1 MGFAGGFAGA
11 DCNRAG
17 STRIR
22 TRTAKFR
29 EVAMRCVPYLLY
41 VLFLSLCLAAPA
53 GAAVPAEFIDR
64 YAAEHHFSGTVV
76 VQQAGRVG
84 YEKSFGMA
92 SLAFK
97 VRNTPQTRYR
107 IASITKAFT
116 AVLVL
121 QLAEQ
126 RQLDLQAP
134 IRRYLPDF
142 AGSGGDAITLQQL
155 LNHTSGLPNFDQ
167 VKDLQTALSEGVP
180 AYQKPGTPAQLVARH
195 CSGAPVTPPGSTFD
209 YNNCD
214 YLVLGLILEKVSG
227 KTYEALLQER
237 LLQPLHLTQT
247 GLLRQGRIVE
257 NLADTYMQ
265 REDLHGLAD
274 DLPVYAENWYAA
286 GSMYSTAADLLAF
299 SDALFGGKLLKPESL
314 AAMTRPGLDDYGYGV
329 WSYAMTIAGK
339 PHPVVK
345 RPGRIMGAQTQLFR
359 LVDDDTTVVILAN
372 TDAVDLDEFAAAI
385 ARRLFGGEAGTP
397 GKTAQT
403 GSP

>member
-1 MGFAGGFAGA
+1 
-11 DCNRAG
+11 
-17 STRIR
+17 
-22 TRTAKFR
+22 
-29 EVAMRCVPYLLY
+29 MRYVLY

-53 GAAVPAEFIDR
+53 GAAVPAAFIDR
-64 YAAEHHFSGTVV
+64 YAAEHQFSGTVV
-76 VQQAGRVG
+76 VQQGGHVG

-97 VRNTPQTRYR
+97 VPNTPQTRYR

-126 RQLDLQAP
+126 QRLDLQAP

-142 AGSGGDAITLQQL
+142 AGSGGDTITVQHL

-195 CSGAPVTPPGSTFD
+195 CSGAPVTTPGSTFD

-214 YLVLGLILEKVSG
+214 YIVLGLILEKVSG
-227 KTYEALLQER
+227 KSYEALLQER
-237 LLQPLHLTQT
+237 LLQPLHLTHT

-265 REDLHGLAD
+265 REDLHGLAN

-286 GSMYSTAADLLAF
+286 GSLYSTAADLLAF
-299 SDALFGGKLLKPESL
+299 SDALFGGKLLKPESF

-359 LVDDDTTVVILAN
+359 LLDDDTTVVILAN

-385 ARRLFGGEAGTP
+385 ARQMLGGKPAAQSTATAGGEA
-397 GKTAQT
+397 
-403 GSP
+403 SR